1 MWRHFLKISFTVSLR
16 VVYGA
21 KCSTDVLQL
30 LSSLKKKENSCIL
43 KYTAFG
49 EYLNGTS

>member
-1 MWRHFLKISFTVSLR
+1 MWRHFLKISFMFLLR

-21 KCSTDVLQL
+21 KCGTDVLQL
-30 LSSLKKKENSCIL
+30 LSRFKKKENSCIL
-43 KYTAFG
+43 EYTALG